1 MTEEAWPHTSVLL
14 EESLAGFAGLPIRTF
29 FDGTVGAGGHAE
41 AFLSAHPEI
50 ELYIGCDQ
58 DPVALEL
65 ASKRLAR
72 WGERVKLVQSN
83 FAQLDEV
90 IASVAGSSA
99 GTCHAIDGFFLT

>member
-1 MTEEAWPHTSVLL
+1 MTQEAWPHTSVLL
-14 EESLAGFAGLPIRTF
+14 EESVAGFAGLPIRTF
-29 FDGTVGAGGHAE
+29 FDGTVGAGGHAD

-65 ASKRLAR
+65 AGRRLAK
-72 WGERVKLVQSN
+72 WGSRVRLVESN

-90 IASVAGSSA
+90 IASSA
-99 GTCHAIDGFFLT
+99 GTGHMIDGFFLT